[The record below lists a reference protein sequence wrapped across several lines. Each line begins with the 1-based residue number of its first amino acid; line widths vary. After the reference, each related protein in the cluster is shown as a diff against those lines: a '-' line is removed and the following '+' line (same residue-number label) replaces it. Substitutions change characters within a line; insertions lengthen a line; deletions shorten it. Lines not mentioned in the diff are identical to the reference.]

1 MTQRA
6 DDGHVNDT
14 APGPA
19 GLLVLHLWTETD
31 DRMRVRI
38 TRTADLTAGHPS
50 TSYASTKAEVLEAVA
65 GWLDSFAAR

>member
-1 MTQRA
+1 MTPQG

-14 APGPA
+14 ARGPA

-31 DRMRVRI
+31 ARMRVRI
-38 TRTADLTAGHPS
+38 TRTADLTAGHPT

-65 GWLDSFAAR
+65 GWLDAWWRA